1 MPTRSEL
8 LRDYVFKH
16 YSDYQ
21 LFMTYEAGCC
31 GYYPHRCFE
40 SCGWNSLIVNPADVF
55 LVGARNVRAGR
66 SRIGCNCGHQLF
78 SYNLYQYSKYSD
90 CQAQRDKVF

>member
-16 YSDYQ
+16 YPDYQ
-21 LFMTYEAGCC
+21 LFMAYEAGCC

-40 SCGWNSLIVNPADVF
+40 SCGWNSLILNPADVF
-55 LVGARNVRAGR
+55 
-66 SRIGCNCGHQLF
+66 
-78 SYNLYQYSKYSD
+78 
-90 CQAQRDKVF
+90 